1 MKKLA
6 LAVILVA
13 GLAAEAGAASRTVVV
28 ELFSGI
34 P

>member
-6 LAVILVA
+6 LAAVVA
-13 GLAAEAGAASRTVVV
+13 ACLASAAGAASRTVVV